1 GRQVTVY
8 SQNTDNDKAVT
19 EGQGNRSIIGVAK
32 KIAAYEISVMNGQ
45 EGAADADTIAAVE
58 AIIAKTTAT
67 TDTEKDTLIK
77 FVTDYQSFAN

>member
-1 GRQVTVY
+1 
-8 SQNTDNDKAVT
+8 
-19 EGQGNRSIIGVAK
+19 
-32 KIAAYEISVMNGQ
+32 MNGQ